1 MVKNKWKK
9 LKKKMPEKKTK
20 CRAGMALEKRF
31 LGFDR
36 YSYPVA
42 LNVSGKTSIPSYPRR
57 SYISNANS
65 KNSPQSIIPKLHSRK
80 FLPHGHLKFPLN
92 APVIKC

>member
-1 MVKNKWKK
+1 
-9 LKKKMPEKKTK
+9 MPEKKTK

-42 LNVSGKTSIPSYPRR
+42 LNVSGKTSIPSYPGTTLKPFIL
-57 SYISNANS
+57 SLF
-65 KNSPQSIIPKLHSRK
+65 KNYRLNLKVFEPRK
-80 FLPHGHLKFPLN
+80 VSLNKFSE
-92 APVIKC
+92 IF